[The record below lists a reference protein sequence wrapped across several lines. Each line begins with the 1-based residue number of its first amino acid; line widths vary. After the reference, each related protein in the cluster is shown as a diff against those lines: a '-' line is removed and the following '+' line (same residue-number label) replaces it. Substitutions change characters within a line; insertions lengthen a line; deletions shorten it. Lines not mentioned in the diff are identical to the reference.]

1 MMYLIVIFFILEL
14 FAAVTV
20 CVFVSAID
28 KKINVLSENFKVNR
42 HTLKFKLRAV
52 YDIAN
57 TTKNYVLCQKRYF
70 IKKRKEFLR
79 NMLRSTLMT
88 ILLFFFRKTSLKK
101 KFLYLELALII
112 YDVFKSDCTV

>member
-1 MMYLIVIFFILEL
+1 MIYLIVIFFILEL

-20 CVFVSAID
+20 CVFISLLD
-28 KKINVLSENFKVNR
+28 KKIKVLSEKFKVNR

-79 NMLRSTLMT
+79 NMLRSVLMT
-88 ILLFFFRKTSLKK
+88 ALLFFFRNTSLKK
-101 KFLYLELALII
+101 KLLYLELALII
-112 YDVFKSDCTV
+112 YDVFKSECTV